1 MKTIPNLD
9 LARAFAILVV
19 VCGHAGNWVE
29 QIPDKIRFILYA
41 GQYGVELFY
50 ALSGYLVGR
59 IFFSEYF
66 RNGSINF
73 AHFLVKRG
81 TRIIPPYLIA
91 LLISYGGSLVFEGE
105 QFRVEYLLLIQNY
118 IYSMPFFLASWALC
132 IEAHFY
138 LLFPV
143 LYVILDK
150 LIFKNSKLWSI
161 IAVSCIIFF
170 PLAARVLAFQS
181 IELPIPWGFYLTA
194 THLHYDAIAFGVLA
208 GYISHK
214 KLWSLKPNDKITA
227 PVVFFLLF
235 TTSLSIHAFAPW
247 IEYEFGP
254 SIIGLL
260 CAATVLCLAEG
271 KQSSLSSNSAV
282 KILAKTSFAI
292 YLFHGVSL
300 HALNFGL
307 HYLSFFNSNLLK
319 WLLMVAASILTGLI
333 FYRFVEKPVMLQR
346 QKLLAQLFPNSA

>member
-29 QIPDKIRFILYA
+29 QMPASIRFVLYA
-41 GQYGVELFY
+41 GQYGVELFF

-66 RNGSINF
+66 RKGSINI

-81 TRIIPPYLIA
+81 TRIVPPYLIA
-91 LLISYGGSLVFEGE
+91 LLISYGGSLAIEGE
-105 QFRVEYLLLIQNY
+105 QFRIEYLLLVQNY
-118 IYSMPFFLASWALC
+118 IYSMPYFLASWALC

-138 LLFPV
+138 LLFPL
-143 LYVILDK
+143 LYIALDK
-150 LIFKNSKLWSI
+150 FIFKTSRVWPTL
-161 IAVSCIIFF
+161 AVLFIIFF
-170 PLAARVLAFQS
+170 PLAARMVAFES
-181 IELPIPWGFYLTA
+181 VELPIPWGFYLTA

-208 GYISHK
+208 GYISYK
-214 KLWSLKPNDKITA
+214 KLWRLNPSNNVIA
-227 PVVFFLLF
+227 PISFILLF
-235 TTSLSIHAFAPW
+235 VISLSIHAFAPW

-271 KQSSLSSNSAV
+271 KQYQLSSNTSV
-282 KILAKTSFAI
+282 KLLAKISFAI

-307 HYLSFFNSNLLK
+307 QYIGFFSSHLLK
-319 WLLMVAASILTGLI
+319 WFLLVGTSILTGLI

-346 QKLLAQLFPNSA
+346 QKLLVRLFPNLA